1 MAYDP
6 SMYEARRRGYT
17 ENYAAQAAAN
27 QYSRTLSQQRGARQR
42 QDALRQYERAQPQLV
57 RAYSQRNLVSPN
69 VRSGIFSRAMQEFAG
84 ERARGLSDFDMAQAE
99 QMRGLIWR
107 MLVCYSS
114 TVRCWG
120 IWNQIRLERL
130 QMLPV
135 SCLHLEQEQC
145 NGCSSL

>member
-6 SMYEARRRGYT
+6 SLFEARRRGYT

-27 QYSRTLSQQRGARQR
+27 QYSRTLAQQRGARQR

-84 ERARGLSDFDMAQAE
+84 ERARGLSDFDLSQAE
-99 QMRGLIWR
+99 QMRGFDLEDA
-107 MLVCYSS
+107 
-114 TVRCWG
+114 
-120 IWNQIRLERL
+120 RLLQQYR
-130 QMLPV
+130 QMLGD
-135 SCLHLEQEQC
+135 LEADKAREIADAARQLFAFRA
-145 NGCSSL
+145 GAM

>member
-84 ERARGLSDFDMAQAE
+84 ERARGLSDFDMGQAE
-99 QMRGLIWR
+99 QMRGFDLEDA
-107 MLVCYSS
+107 
-114 TVRCWG
+114 
-120 IWNQIRLERL
+120 RLLQQYR
-130 QMLPV
+130 QMLGDME
-135 SCLHLEQEQC
+135 SDKAREIADAARQLFAFRAGAQ
-145 NGCSSL
+145 

>member
-6 SMYEARRRGYT
+6 SLFEARRRGYT

-99 QMRGLIWR
+99 QMRGFDLEDA
-107 MLVCYSS
+107 
-114 TVRCWG
+114 
-120 IWNQIRLERL
+120 RLLQQYR
-130 QMLPV
+130 QMLGDME
-135 SCLHLEQEQC
+135 SDKAREIADAARQLFAFRA
-145 NGCSSL
+145 GAM

>member
-6 SMYEARRRGYT
+6 SLFEARRRGYT

-84 ERARGLSDFDMAQAE
+84 ERARGLSDFDMSQAE
-99 QMRGLIWR
+99 QMRGFDLEDA
-107 MLVCYSS
+107 
-114 TVRCWG
+114 
-120 IWNQIRLERL
+120 RLLQQYR
-130 QMLPV
+130 QMLGD
-135 SCLHLEQEQC
+135 LEADKAREIADAARQLFAFRA
-145 NGCSSL
+145 GAM

>member
-6 SMYEARRRGYT
+6 SLFEARRRGYT

-84 ERARGLSDFDMAQAE
+84 ERARGLSDFDMGQAE
-99 QMRGLIWR
+99 QMRGFDLEDA
-107 MLVCYSS
+107 
-114 TVRCWG
+114 
-120 IWNQIRLERL
+120 RLLQQYR
-130 QMLPV
+130 QMLGD
-135 SCLHLEQEQC
+135 LEADKAREIADAARQLFAFRA
-145 NGCSSL
+145 GAM

>member
-84 ERARGLSDFDMAQAE
+84 ERARGLSDFDMGQAE
-99 QMRGLIWR
+99 QMRGFDLEDA
-107 MLVCYSS
+107 
-114 TVRCWG
+114 
-120 IWNQIRLERL
+120 RLLQQYR
-130 QMLPV
+130 QMLGD
-135 SCLHLEQEQC
+135 LEADKAREIADAARQLFAFRA
-145 NGCSSL
+145 GAM

>member
-6 SMYEARRRGYT
+6 SLFEARRRGYT

-27 QYSRTLSQQRGARQR
+27 QYSRTLAQQRGARQR

-84 ERARGLSDFDMAQAE
+84 ERARGLSDFDMSQAE
-99 QMRGLIWR
+99 QMRGFDLEDA
-107 MLVCYSS
+107 
-114 TVRCWG
+114 
-120 IWNQIRLERL
+120 RLLQQYR
-130 QMLPV
+130 QMLGD
-135 SCLHLEQEQC
+135 LEADKAREIADAARQLFAFRA
-145 NGCSSL
+145 GAM

>member
-6 SMYEARRRGYT
+6 SLFEARRRGYS

-84 ERARGLSDFDMAQAE
+84 ERARGLSEFDLSQAE
-99 QMRGLIWR
+99 QMRGFDLEDA
-107 MLVCYSS
+107 
-114 TVRCWG
+114 
-120 IWNQIRLERL
+120 RLLQQYR
-130 QMLPV
+130 QMLGD
-135 SCLHLEQEQC
+135 LEADKAREIADAARQLFAFRA
-145 NGCSSL
+145 GAM